1 MEWTPLISL
10 DNALILLNEIS
21 TSVITDTESVKISD
35 AYGRILLKNVYSKYN
50 VPSFRTSK
58 KHGYAVLVSD
68 GKGMRQLL
76 NNNNTVR

>member
-35 AYGRILLKNVYSKYN
+35 AYGRILFKNVYSKYN

>member
-1 MEWTPLISL
+1 MI
-10 DNALILLNEIS
+10 LNEVS
-21 TSVITDTESVKISD
+21 ITNAITENNESVKISD
-35 AYGRILLKNVYSKYN
+35 AYGRILHKNVYSKYN

-68 GKGMRQLL
+68 GKGIRQIL